1 MNSSNSNGAPSAMT
15 GNATEFNSETVSPF
29 AIERPVLH
37 DAVTGAMR
45 RMIVEGT
52 LPPGARLNERDL
64 CTLLGVSRTP
74 LREALKVLVAE
85 GLVEHQP
92 NRGATVAVLDVQE
105 VADMFDLL
113 GCLEAYAGELACER
127 ISADELAQLEAM
139 TEAMAQCHA
148 RGALPE
154 YYELNRQIHD
164 TINQVARN
172 TALRQTYLTLNRR
185 VQALRFRSNHDPRK
199 WERAMA
205 DHREMIAALA
215 ARDGHR
221 MASVLK
227 THLAEKKRA
236 VLATMSRAA

>member
-1 MNSSNSNGAPSAMT
+1 MNSSKSNSGPVAADSAVPLDT
-15 GNATEFNSETVSPF
+15 ASTSPF

-45 RMIVEGT
+45 KMIVEGT

-64 CTLLGVSRTP
+64 CALLGVSRTP

-92 NRGATVAVLDVQE
+92 NRGATVAVLDAQE
-105 VADMFDLL
+105 VNDMFDLL

-127 ISADELAQLEAM
+127 ITAEEVGQLKEM

-154 YYELNRQIHD
+154 YYELNRRIHD

-172 TALRQTYLTLNRR
+172 GALRQTYLTLNRR

-199 WERAMA
+199 WERAME

-215 ARDGHR
+215 SRDGKR
-221 MASVLK
+221 MADLLRS
-227 THLAEKKRA
+227 HLAEKKRA
-236 VLATMSRAA
+236 VLATLSRAA